1 MNTTKDD
8 NNLKEPVKLR
18 YKALKDKALKD
29 GNQSIYLDCYVNGI
43 REYKFLSLY
52 LRPETSRENKLWNRE
67 QLRLANA
74 IKAQYIIDIQNGE
87 YGFKDRNRSR
97 KLNFITY
104 CEEMAAE
111 YDANGQNSCA
121 VLMRSAIKRMTDYK
135 GKNVTFNHIDKDF
148 LIGFIEYLNSDIRDF
163 DKAAKD
169 KNRKPKPLSNVYK
182 EALFA
187 RIMVAL
193 NKAERD
199 GIILKNPGKDI
210 DRKLKPHSEQKTRCY
225 LTLEEIQRI
234 IETEYKPDND
244 IKPAFLFCCFSG
256 LRYSDVS
263 KLTWKEITVSQDG
276 YAQIETTM
284 QKTGKSI
291 TIPLSDNA
299 LKWLPKR
306 EGSLPESRIFYKL
319 PDQVNNADVRL
330 RTLIKKAGIS
340 KHVTFHVARHS
351 FATLTLTYGADLY
364 TVSKLLGHA
373 NIRTTQVYAKIV
385 DESKRKAVNL
395 IPKL

>member
-1 MNTTKDD
+1 MNRKGEDG
-8 NNLKEPVKLR
+8 LIKEPIKLR
-18 YKALKDKALKD
+18 FKQLKD

-43 REYKFLSLY
+43 REYKFLNLY
-52 LRPETSRENKLWNRE
+52 LRPDNSRENKMWNKE

-87 YGFKDRNRSR
+87 FGFKDRNRTR
-97 KLNFITY
+97 KLSFLTY
-104 CEEMAAE
+104 CEDMAAE
-111 YDANGQNSCA
+111 YEANGQTSCA
-121 VLMRSAIKRMTDYK
+121 VLMRSAVKRMTAYK
-135 GKNVTFNHIDKDF
+135 GKNITFNHIDKEF

-163 DKAAKD
+163 DKESKD
-169 KNRKPKPLSNVYK
+169 KKRKPKPLSEVYK

-199 GIILKNPGKDI
+199 GIIVKNPGKDI
-210 DRKLKPHSEQKTRCY
+210 DRKLKPHAEQKSRCY
-225 LTLEEIQRI
+225 LTLDEIQKI
-234 IETEYKPDND
+234 IDTEYKPDND

-256 LRYSDVS
+256 LRYSDVQ
-263 KLTWKEITVSQDG
+263 KLTWGEITVSPEG
-276 YAQIETTM
+276 YAQIETNM
-284 QKTGKSI
+284 QKTGKDI

-299 LKWLPKR
+299 LKWLPER
-306 EGSLPESRIFYKL
+306 TDQTSASRIFYKL
-319 PDQVNNADVRL
+319 PDQVTNADVRL
-330 RTLIKKAGIS
+330 RTIIKKAGIT
-340 KHVTFHVARHS
+340 KHVTFHVARHT

-364 TVSKLLGHA
+364 TVSKLLGHS
-373 NIRTTQVYAKIV
+373 NIRTTQIYAKIV

>member
-18 YKALKDKALKD
+18 YKALKD

-111 YDANGQNSCA
+111 YEANGQNSCA

-135 GKNVTFNHIDKDF
+135 GRNITFNHIDKDF

-199 GIILKNPGKDI
+199 GIIIKNPGKDI

-263 KLTWKEITVSQDG
+263 KLTWKELTVSQDG

-299 LKWLPKR
+299 LKWLPER
-306 EGSLPESRIFYKL
+306 EGSLSENRIFYKL

>member
-1 MNTTKDD
+1 MIMNTTKDD

-18 YKALKDKALKD
+18 YKALKD

-121 VLMRSAIKRMTDYK
+121 VLMRSAIKRITGYK
-135 GKNVTFNHIDKDF
+135 GKNITFNHIDKDF

-169 KNRKPKPLSNVYK
+169 KGRKPKPLSNVYK

-199 GIILKNPGKDI
+199 GIIIKNPGKDI

-225 LTLEEIQRI
+225 LTLEEIQKI

-244 IKPAFLFCCFSG
+244 IKSAFLFCCFSG

-263 KLTWKEITVSQDG
+263 KLTWKEITVSQNG

-299 LKWLPKR
+299 LKWLPER
-306 EGSLPESRIFYKL
+306 EGNLPENRIFYKL

>member
-1 MNTTKDD
+1 MNG
-8 NNLKEPVKLR
+8 V
-18 YKALKDKALKD
+18 
-29 GNQSIYLDCYVNGI
+29 

-52 LRPETSRENKLWNRE
+52 LRPDSNRENKLWNRE

-135 GKNVTFNHIDKDF
+135 GTNITFNHIDKDF

-163 DKAAKD
+163 DKAAKG

-225 LTLEEIQRI
+225 LTIEEIQKI

-263 KLTWKEITVSQDG
+263 KLTWKEITASQDG

-299 LKWLPKR
+299 LKWLPER
-306 EGSLPESRIFYKL
+306 EGNLPESRIFYKL

>member
-18 YKALKDKALKD
+18 YKALKD

-111 YDANGQNSCA
+111 YEANGQNSCA

-135 GKNVTFNHIDKDF
+135 GKNITFNHIDKDF

-299 LKWLPKR
+299 LKWLPER
-306 EGSLPESRIFYKL
+306 EGSLPENRIFYKL

>member
-1 MNTTKDD
+1 MNTSKDD

-18 YKALKDKALKD
+18 YKALKD

-67 QLRLANA
+67 QQRLANA

-104 CEEMAAE
+104 CEEMATE

-135 GKNVTFNHIDKDF
+135 GKNITFNHIDKDF

-163 DKAAKD
+163 DKASKD
-169 KNRKPKPLSNVYK
+169 KNRKPRPLSNVYK

-199 GIILKNPGKDI
+199 GIIIKNPGKDI

-263 KLTWKEITVSQDG
+263 KLTWKEITVSQNG

-299 LKWLPKR
+299 LKWLPER
-306 EGSLPESRIFYKL
+306 EGNLPENRIFYKL

-385 DESKRKAVNL
+385 DESKRRAVNL

>member
-18 YKALKDKALKD
+18 YKALKD

-52 LRPETSRENKLWNRE
+52 LRPENSRENKLWNRE

-104 CEEMAAE
+104 CEEMAVE

-135 GKNVTFNHIDKDF
+135 GKNITFNHIDKDF

-225 LTLEEIQRI
+225 LTLEEIQKI

-244 IKPAFLFCCFSG
+244 IKSAFLFCCFSG

-299 LKWLPKR
+299 LKWLPERK
-306 EGSLPESRIFYKL
+306 GNLPESRIFYKL

>member
-1 MNTTKDD
+1 MNRKGEDGSI
-8 NNLKEPVKLR
+8 KEPIKLR
-18 YKALKDKALKD
+18 FKQLKD

-43 REYKFLSLY
+43 REYKFLNLY
-52 LRPETSRENKLWNRE
+52 LRPDTSRENKMWNKE

-87 YGFKDRNRSR
+87 FGFKDRNRTR
-97 KLNFITY
+97 KLSFLTY
-104 CEEMAAE
+104 CEDMAAE
-111 YDANGQNSCA
+111 YEANGQTSCA
-121 VLMRSAIKRMTDYK
+121 VLMRSAVKRMTAYK
-135 GKNVTFNHIDKDF
+135 GKNITFNHIDKEF

-163 DKAAKD
+163 DKESKD
-169 KNRKPKPLSNVYK
+169 KKRKPKPLSEVYK

-199 GIILKNPGKDI
+199 GIIVKNPGKDI
-210 DRKLKPHSEQKTRCY
+210 DRKLKPHAEQKSRCY
-225 LTLEEIQRI
+225 LTLDEIQKI
-234 IETEYKPDND
+234 IDTEYKPDND

-256 LRYSDVS
+256 LRYSDVQ
-263 KLTWKEITVSQDG
+263 KLTWGEITVSPEG
-276 YAQIETTM
+276 YAQIETNM
-284 QKTGKSI
+284 QKTGKDI

-299 LKWLPKR
+299 LKWLPER
-306 EGSLPESRIFYKL
+306 SDQPSASRIFYKL
-319 PDQVNNADVRL
+319 PYQVTNADVRL
-330 RTLIKKAGIS
+330 RTIIKKAGIT
-340 KHVTFHVARHS
+340 KHVTFHVARHT

-364 TVSKLLGHA
+364 TVSKLLGHS
-373 NIRTTQVYAKIV
+373 NIRTTQIYAKIV

>member
-1 MNTTKDD
+1 MNRKGEDGSIT
-8 NNLKEPVKLR
+8 EPIKLR
-18 YKALKDKALKD
+18 FKQLKD

-43 REYKFLSLY
+43 REYKFLNLY
-52 LRPETSRENKLWNRE
+52 LRPDTSRENKMWNKE

-87 YGFKDRNRSR
+87 FGFKDRNRTR
-97 KLNFITY
+97 KLSFLTY

-111 YDANGQNSCA
+111 YEANGQTSCA
-121 VLMRSAIKRMTDYK
+121 VLMRSAVKRMTAYK
-135 GKNVTFNHIDKDF
+135 GKNITFNHIDKKF

-163 DKAAKD
+163 DKESKD
-169 KNRKPKPLSNVYK
+169 KKRKPKPLSEVYK

-199 GIILKNPGKDI
+199 GIIVKNPGKDI
-210 DRKLKPHSEQKTRCY
+210 DRKLKPHAEQKSRCY
-225 LTLEEIQRI
+225 LTLDEIQKI
-234 IETEYKPDND
+234 IDTEYKPDND
-244 IKPAFLFCCFSG
+244 IKPSFLFCCFSG
-256 LRYSDVS
+256 LRYSDVQ
-263 KLTWKEITVSQDG
+263 KLTWGEITVSPEG
-276 YAQIETTM
+276 YAQIETNM
-284 QKTGKSI
+284 QKTGKDI

-299 LKWLPKR
+299 LKWLPAR
-306 EGSLPESRIFYKL
+306 TDQPSASRIFYKL
-319 PDQVNNADVRL
+319 PDQVTNADVRL
-330 RTLIKKAGIS
+330 RTIIKKAGIT
-340 KHVTFHVARHS
+340 KHVTFHVARHT

-364 TVSKLLGHA
+364 TVSKLLGHS
-373 NIRTTQVYAKIV
+373 NIRTTQIYAKIV

>member
-8 NNLKEPVKLR
+8 NNLKEPVN
-18 YKALKDKALKD
+18 
-29 GNQSIYLDCYVNGI
+29 GNQSIYLDCYVNGV

-52 LRPETSRENKLWNRE
+52 LRPENNRENKLWNRE

-104 CEEMAAE
+104 CEAMAAE

-135 GKNVTFNHIDKDF
+135 GKNITFNHIDKDF

-225 LTLEEIQRI
+225 LTLEEIQKI

-291 TIPLSDNA
+291 TVPLSDNA
-299 LKWLPKR
+299 LKWLPER
-306 EGSLPESRIFYKL
+306 EGNLPESRIFYKL

>member
-18 YKALKDKALKD
+18 YKALKN

-111 YDANGQNSCA
+111 YEANGQNSCA

-135 GKNVTFNHIDKDF
+135 GKNITFNHIDKDF

-163 DKAAKD
+163 DKATKD

-199 GIILKNPGKDI
+199 SIIIKNPRKDI
-210 DRKLKPHSEQKTRCY
+210 ERKLKPHFEQKTSCY
-225 LTLEEIQRI
+225 LTLEEIHKI

-244 IKPAFLFCCFSG
+244 IKLASLFCCFSG
-256 LRYSDVS
+256 LRYS
-263 KLTWKEITVSQDG
+263 
-276 YAQIETTM
+276 
-284 QKTGKSI
+284 
-291 TIPLSDNA
+291 
-299 LKWLPKR
+299 
-306 EGSLPESRIFYKL
+306 
-319 PDQVNNADVRL
+319 DVRL

-340 KHVTFHVARHS
+340 KHVTFHIARHS

>member
-1 MNTTKDD
+1 M
-8 NNLKEPVKLR
+8 R
-18 YKALKDKALKD
+18 SRISR
-29 GNQSIYLDCYVNGI
+29 NQSIYLDCYVNGV

-52 LRPETSRENKLWNRE
+52 LRPDSNRENKLWNRE

-135 GKNVTFNHIDKDF
+135 GKNITFNHIDKDF

-163 DKAAKD
+163 DKAAKG

-225 LTLEEIQRI
+225 LTIEEIQKI

-263 KLTWKEITVSQDG
+263 KLTWKEITASQDG

-299 LKWLPKR
+299 LKWLPER
-306 EGSLPESRIFYKL
+306 EGNLPESRIFYKL

>member
-18 YKALKDKALKD
+18 YKALKD
-29 GNQSIYLDCYVNGI
+29 GNQSIYLDCYVNGV

-52 LRPETSRENKLWNRE
+52 LRPESNRENKLWNRE

-135 GKNVTFNHIDKDF
+135 GKNITFNHIDKDF

-299 LKWLPKR
+299 LKWLPERK
-306 EGSLPESRIFYKL
+306 GNLPESRIFYKL

>member
-1 MNTTKDD
+1 MNRKGEDG
-8 NNLKEPVKLR
+8 LIKEPIKLR
-18 YKALKDKALKD
+18 FKQLKD

-43 REYKFLSLY
+43 REYKFLNLY
-52 LRPETSRENKLWNRE
+52 LRPDNSRENKMWNKE

-87 YGFKDRNRSR
+87 FGFKDRHRTR
-97 KLNFITY
+97 KLSFLTY
-104 CEEMAAE
+104 CEDMAAE
-111 YDANGQNSCA
+111 YETNGQTSCA
-121 VLMRSAIKRMTDYK
+121 VLMRSAVKRMTAYK
-135 GKNVTFNHIDKDF
+135 GKNITFNHIDKEF

-163 DKAAKD
+163 DKESKD
-169 KNRKPKPLSNVYK
+169 KKRKPKPLSEVYK

-199 GIILKNPGKDI
+199 GIIVKNPGKDI
-210 DRKLKPHSEQKTRCY
+210 DRKLKPHAEQKSRCY
-225 LTLEEIQRI
+225 LTLDEIQKI
-234 IETEYKPDND
+234 IDTEYKPDND

-256 LRYSDVS
+256 LRYSDVQ
-263 KLTWKEITVSQDG
+263 KLTWGEITVSPEG
-276 YAQIETTM
+276 YAQIETNM
-284 QKTGKSI
+284 QKTGKDI

-299 LKWLPKR
+299 LKWLPER
-306 EGSLPESRIFYKL
+306 TDQTSASRIFYKL
-319 PDQVNNADVRL
+319 PDQVTNADVRL
-330 RTLIKKAGIS
+330 RTIIKKAGIT
-340 KHVTFHVARHS
+340 KHVTFHVARHT

-364 TVSKLLGHA
+364 TVSKLLDHS
-373 NIRTTQVYAKIV
+373 NIRTTQIYAKIV

>member
-18 YKALKDKALKD
+18 YKALKD
-29 GNQSIYLDCYVNGI
+29 GNQSIYLDCYVNGV

-52 LRPETSRENKLWNRE
+52 LRPESNRENKLWNRE

-111 YDANGQNSCA
+111 YEANGQNSCA

-135 GKNVTFNHIDKDF
+135 GKNITFNHIDKDF

-299 LKWLPKR
+299 LKWLPER
-306 EGSLPESRIFYKL
+306 EGNLPESRIFYKL

>member
-1 MNTTKDD
+1 M
-8 NNLKEPVKLR
+8 R
-18 YKALKDKALKD
+18 YKALKD

-52 LRPETSRENKLWNRE
+52 LRPENSRENKLWNRE

-111 YDANGQNSCA
+111 YEANGQNSCA

-135 GKNVTFNHIDKDF
+135 GKNITFNHIDKDF

-234 IETEYKPDND
+234 IETKYKPDND

-299 LKWLPKR
+299 LKWLPER

-385 DESKRKAVNL
+385 DESKRRAVNL

>member
-18 YKALKDKALKD
+18 YKALKD

-111 YDANGQNSCA
+111 YEANGQNSCA

-135 GKNVTFNHIDKDF
+135 GKNITFNHIDKDF

-299 LKWLPKR
+299 LKWLPER
-306 EGSLPESRIFYKL
+306 EGSLPENRIFYKL

-385 DESKRKAVNL
+385 DESKRRAVNL

>member
-18 YKALKDKALKD
+18 YKALKD

-52 LRPETSRENKLWNRE
+52 LRPENSRENKLWNRE

-135 GKNVTFNHIDKDF
+135 GKNKTFNHIDKDF

-163 DKAAKD
+163 DKAAKG

-225 LTLEEIQRI
+225 LTLEEIQKI

-299 LKWLPKR
+299 LKWLPER
-306 EGSLPESRIFYKL
+306 EGNLPESRIFYKL

-340 KHVTFHVARHS
+340 KHVTFHCSRHS

-373 NIRTTQVYAKIV
+373 NIRTTQVYACLFRAIV
-385 DESKRKAVNL
+385 GHRFR
-395 IPKL
+395 

>member
-18 YKALKDKALKD
+18 YKALKD
-29 GNQSIYLDCYVNGI
+29 GNQSIYLDCYVNGV

-52 LRPETSRENKLWNRE
+52 LRPESNRENKLWNRE

-135 GKNVTFNHIDKDF
+135 GKNITFNHIDKDF

-163 DKAAKD
+163 DKASKD
-169 KNRKPKPLSNVYK
+169 KNRKPRPLSNVYK

-199 GIILKNPGKDI
+199 GIIIKNPGKDI

-299 LKWLPKR
+299 LKWLPER

-373 NIRTTQVYAKIV
+373 NIRTTQVYARIV
-385 DESKRKAVNL
+385 DESKRRAVNL

>member
-1 MNTTKDD
+1 MNRKGEDGSI
-8 NNLKEPVKLR
+8 KEPIKLR
-18 YKALKDKALKD
+18 FKQLKD

-43 REYKFLSLY
+43 REYKFLNLY
-52 LRPETSRENKLWNRE
+52 LRPDTSRENKMWNKE

-87 YGFKDRNRSR
+87 FGFKDRNRTR
-97 KLNFITY
+97 KLSFLTY
-104 CEEMAAE
+104 CEDMAAE
-111 YDANGQNSCA
+111 YDANGQTSCA
-121 VLMRSAIKRMTDYK
+121 VLMRSAVKRMAAYK
-135 GKNVTFNHIDKDF
+135 GKNITFNHIDKEF

-163 DKAAKD
+163 DKESKD
-169 KNRKPKPLSNVYK
+169 KKRKPKPLSEVYK

-199 GIILKNPGKDI
+199 GIIVKNPGKDI
-210 DRKLKPHSEQKTRCY
+210 DRKLKPHAEQKSRCY
-225 LTLEEIQRI
+225 LTLDEIQKI
-234 IETEYKPDND
+234 IDTEYKPDND

-256 LRYSDVS
+256 FRYSDVQ
-263 KLTWKEITVSQDG
+263 KLTWGEITVSPEG
-276 YAQIETTM
+276 YAQIETNM
-284 QKTGKSI
+284 QKTGKDI

-299 LKWLPKR
+299 LKWLPER
-306 EGSLPESRIFYKL
+306 TDQPAASRIFYKL
-319 PDQVNNADVRL
+319 PDQVTNADVRL
-330 RTLIKKAGIS
+330 RTIIKKAGIT
-340 KHVTFHVARHS
+340 KHVTFHVARHT

-364 TVSKLLGHA
+364 TVSKLLGHS
-373 NIRTTQVYAKIV
+373 NIRTTQIYAKIV

>member
-1 MNTTKDD
+1 MNTSKDD

-18 YKALKDKALKD
+18 YKALKD

-52 LRPETSRENKLWNRE
+52 LRPETSRENKLWNKE

-135 GKNVTFNHIDKDF
+135 GKNITFNHIDKDF

-234 IETEYKPDND
+234 IETDYKPDND

-263 KLTWKEITVSQDG
+263 KLTWKEVTVSQDG
-276 YAQIETTM
+276 YTQIETTM

-299 LKWLPKR
+299 LKWLPER
-306 EGSLPESRIFYKL
+306 EGNLPESRIFYKL

-330 RTLIKKAGIS
+330 RTLIKKAGRS

>member
-1 MNTTKDD
+1 MNRKGEDG
-8 NNLKEPVKLR
+8 LIKEPIKLR
-18 YKALKDKALKD
+18 FKQLKD

-43 REYKFLSLY
+43 REYKFLNLY
-52 LRPETSRENKLWNRE
+52 LRPDNSRENKMWNKE

-87 YGFKDRNRSR
+87 FGFKDRHRTR
-97 KLNFITY
+97 KFSFLTY
-104 CEEMAAE
+104 CEDMAAE
-111 YDANGQNSCA
+111 YEANGQTSCA
-121 VLMRSAIKRMTDYK
+121 VLMRSAVKRMTAYK
-135 GKNVTFNHIDKDF
+135 GKNITFNHIDKEF

-163 DKAAKD
+163 DKESKD
-169 KNRKPKPLSNVYK
+169 KKRKPKPLSEVYK

-199 GIILKNPGKDI
+199 GIIVKNPGKDI
-210 DRKLKPHSEQKTRCY
+210 DRKLKPHAEQKSRCY
-225 LTLEEIQRI
+225 LTLDEIQKI
-234 IETEYKPDND
+234 IDTEYKPDND

-256 LRYSDVS
+256 LRYSDVQ
-263 KLTWKEITVSQDG
+263 KLTWGEITVSPEG
-276 YAQIETTM
+276 YAQIETNM
-284 QKTGKSI
+284 QKTGKDI

-299 LKWLPKR
+299 LKWLPER
-306 EGSLPESRIFYKL
+306 TDQTSASRIFYKL
-319 PDQVNNADVRL
+319 PDQVTNADVRL
-330 RTLIKKAGIS
+330 RTIIKKAGIT
-340 KHVTFHVARHS
+340 KHVTFHVARHT

-364 TVSKLLGHA
+364 TVSKLLDHS
-373 NIRTTQVYAKIV
+373 NIRTTQIYAKIV